1 MPDPTPMMRQYL
13 ELKAEHPDKI
23 LFFRLGDFYEMF
35 RQDAQEAS
43 KLLGLT
49 LTHRQDEPMCGIPY
63 HAASGYIKKLLDA
76 GKRIAVCEQ
85 TASVTGR
92 GMMSRQITEIF
103 SPGSVV
109 DDNFLT
115 ANKPQ
120 YVLALFGNKSHY
132 ALAFADF
139 STGEILSS
147 EIPWG
152 EGSQALIREIVRL
165 QPKEILIRES
175 SQTNDTRL
183 LEVLAALQA
192 DFLITTLPDWCFGF
206 QSCLTRVLKHFDVAS
221 PKALGWRSDSL
232 EIVALGVIL
241 DYAESRWPGRSLAH
255 LKNFRRYFPG
265 DFMGIDEATARSLE
279 ITQSA
284 RGGDDWTLF
293 RVLDGTCTSLGGR
306 RLRAWLRFPL
316 KNKQVLE
323 TRQGKV
329 EYFLENPNK
338 HLEVR
343 RLLGGMGDWERLTSR
358 LSLDK
363 AGPRDLLGLESSME
377 KTLNLLDVLEEPFE
391 KVLKEEETSL
401 LQKNL
406 AVLQR
411 ALDRNAASN
420 LQEGGVIAEGF
431 DEQLDSLRYARDHGA
446 ELLQNYADEEMKQH
460 GLSTLR
466 LKNNRIIGYFFE
478 VSRLQ
483 SENLPNHFRRKQ
495 SLVTSE
501 RYTTDRLETL
511 QETVAV
517 AKERCIALEKELFL
531 QLTDEL
537 KKELKIFQ
545 KVAETVAEC
554 DVFQGLAWV
563 AQRQRY
569 VRPEIHEGYEL
580 SIDAGRHPIVEAAL
594 QERSFVPNSV
604 HFENSEI
611 LHLLTGP
618 NMSGKSTYLRQ
629 TALIVL
635 MAQIGSYVPAAS
647 AKIAL
652 VDQIFCRVGSSDN
665 LAGGESTFLVEMNE
679 VSNILRNA
687 TRKSLVIMDE
697 VGRGTSTRDGLS
709 LAWAICEY
717 LLGVVK
723 AKTLFATHYHELTEL
738 KDPGKFNY
746 CVSIQ
751 EDGEDVIFLRKVV
764 PGAAEHSYGIYVA
777 KLAGLPPSLLERA
790 QQILEELLTSFDTE
804 NGPVFKISEKSKTQQ
819 GKLFDENSLV
829 LDEIQS
835 LDLDKTTPLE
845 AMNRLE
851 RWKRLLKGN
860 S

>member
-1 MPDPTPMMRQYL
+1 MPEPTPMMRQYL
-13 ELKAEHPDKI
+13 DLKAEHPDKI

-49 LTHRQDEPMCGIPY
+49 LTHRQGEPMCGIPY
-63 HAASGYIKKLLDA
+63 HAASGYIKKLLDW

-85 TASVTGR
+85 SASATGR
-92 GMMSRQITEIF
+92 GMMSRQVTEIY
-103 SPGSVV
+103 SPGTVV

-120 YVLALFGNKSHY
+120 YVLALFANKTHF
-132 ALAFADF
+132 ALTCADF

-147 EIPWG
+147 EISW
-152 EGSQALIREIVRL
+152 EQGSQSLIREIVRL
-165 QPKEILIRES
+165 QPKEILISES
-175 SQTNDTRL
+175 SHASDSRL
-183 LEVLAALQA
+183 AEVLVALHA
-192 DFLITTLPDWCFGF
+192 DFLLTTLPDWYFGLP
-206 QSCLTRVLKHFDVAS
+206 SCLTSVLQHFEVAS
-221 PKALGWRSDSL
+221 PKALGWHADSL
-232 EIVALGVIL
+232 EVVTMGVIL
-241 DYAESRWPGRSLAH
+241 DYAGSRWPGRSLAH

-265 DFMGIDEATARSLE
+265 DFVSVDEATARSLE

-306 RLRAWLRFPL
+306 RLRAWLKFPL
-316 KNKQVLE
+316 KNKKILE
-323 TRQGKV
+323 ARQDKI
-329 EYFLENPNK
+329 EYFLGNTSK

-343 RLLGGMGDWERLTSR
+343 KLLGGMGDWERLSSR

-377 KTLNLLDVLEEPFE
+377 KTLVLFEVLEAPFE
-391 KVLKEEETSL
+391 KVLTEEEFSLLRTNLSL
-401 LQKNL
+401 LQ
-406 AVLQR
+406 R
-411 ALDRNAASN
+411 AIDRNTASI

-431 DEQLDSLRYARDHGA
+431 DGKLDSLRYARDHGA
-446 ELLQNYADEEMKQH
+446 ELLQAYADEEMKQH

-466 LKNNRIIGYFFE
+466 LKNNRLIGYFFE
-478 VSRLQ
+478 VSRIQ
-483 SENLPNHFRRKQ
+483 SENLPSHFRRKQ

-501 RYTTDRLETL
+501 RYTTDRLESL
-511 QETVAV
+511 QETVSV
-517 AKERCIALEKELFL
+517 AKERCIALEKELFI
-531 QLTDEL
+531 QLTDLL
-537 KKELKIFQ
+537 KRELKIFQ
-545 KVAETVAEC
+545 KIAEAVGEC

-594 QERSFVPNSV
+594 QERAFVPNSV
-604 HFENSEI
+604 HFKSNEI

-618 NMSGKSTYLRQ
+618 NMSGKSTFLRQ

-635 MAQIGSYVPAAS
+635 MAQIGSYVPASS

-687 TRKSLVIMDE
+687 TRESLVIMDE

-709 LAWAICEY
+709 LAWSICEY

-738 KDPGKFNY
+738 NDPGKSNY
-746 CVSIQ
+746 CVLIQ
-751 EDGEDVIFLRKVV
+751 EDGEEVIFLRKVL
-764 PGAAEHSYGIYVA
+764 PGAAEHSYGIHVA
-777 KLAGLPPSLLERA
+777 KLAGLPSSLLKRA
-790 QQILEELLTSFDTE
+790 KEILEELLLGFGTE
-804 NGPVFKISEKSKTQQ
+804 SGPAFKSSVNSKTQQ
-819 GKLFDENSLV
+819 GRLFDENSLI

-835 LDLDKTTPLE
+835 LDLDNTTPLE
-845 AMNRLE
+845 ALLRLE
-851 RWKRLLKGN
+851 RWKRMLKED